1 MKAHDGRT
9 KAAIYGLVFREDKK
23 ITRNEKF
30 FAVFLQEKNFLQ
42 IFAVPKGKEKGYKA
56 REGRISSAV
65 EHFTRNEGVPSS
77 NLGFGSKLRKRRRRR
92 NERENR
98 FKVA

>member
-1 MKAHDGRT
+1 MDYFSA
-9 KAAIYGLVFREDKK
+9 K

-42 IFAVPKGKEKGYKA
+42 IFAVPKGKEKGHKA

-77 NLGFGSKLRKRRRRR
+77 NLGFGSNNQEITVFVISFFVPFGEGK
-92 NERENR
+92 EG
-98 FKVA
+98 